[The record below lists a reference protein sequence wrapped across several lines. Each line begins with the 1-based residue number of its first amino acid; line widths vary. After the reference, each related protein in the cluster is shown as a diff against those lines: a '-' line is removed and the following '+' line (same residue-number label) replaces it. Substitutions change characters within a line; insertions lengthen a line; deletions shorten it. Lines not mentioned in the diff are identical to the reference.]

1 MAIASVTQLAAVKHE
16 DGIDIGLT
24 GLMRILMRRTYRG
37 DPNYSDLGALT
48 DQELVTIANQSR
60 NIHTAALNG
69 LETVGRL
76 VSCFN
81 PQCDELD
88 HNSVGWLTSHLSETV
103 RVIGDLEWTA
113 NRELA
118 NRGYTTDGLP
128 LPQRAQA

>member
-1 MAIASVTQLAAVKHE
+1 MATTRVTQLGKIEHE
-16 DGIDIGLT
+16 EGAEISLG

-37 DPNYSDLGALT
+37 DPNYNELGAMT
-48 DQELVTIANQSR
+48 DRELVTIANQAR

-76 VSCFN
+76 VSCFD
-81 PQCDELD
+81 PKCDDLD
-88 HNSVGWLTSHLSETV
+88 HNAVGWLTSHLSETV

-113 NRELA
+113 NCELA